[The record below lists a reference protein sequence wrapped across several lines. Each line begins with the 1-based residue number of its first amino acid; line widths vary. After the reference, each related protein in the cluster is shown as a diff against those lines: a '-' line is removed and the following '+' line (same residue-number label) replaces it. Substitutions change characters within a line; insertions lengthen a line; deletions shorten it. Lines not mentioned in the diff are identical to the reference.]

1 MSSITDVTHIEC
13 NTIQDV
19 FEKYTSKE
27 AKLAYSNRLCK
38 VTMNA
43 LDGTNYDDYSCV
55 EPTRE
60 DLAKVNQEMKAD
72 IDSDLRRVVNRMY
85 GECSSYVADMTQ
97 KGVMQML
104 SASGLTRI
112 RRLLSGF
119 DEIYDI
125 HLISAPKVFIDN
137 IPDRELDDN
146 NGQINHYNV
155 IFSISSDSV
164 FEYIDPIRASLEKL
178 HYRIKRVITDCLMD
192 TLIEAKGPAKKT
204 KKIKYKKDGT
214 RRP

>member
-27 AKLAYSNRLCK
+27 AKQAYSYHLCE

-43 LDGTNYDDYSCV
+43 LSGTDFDDYSCV

-60 DLAKVNQEMKAD
+60 DLAKVNQQIKAD
-72 IDSDLRRVVNRMY
+72 IDSDLRRVVNLMY

-104 SASGLTRI
+104 SATDLTRI
-112 RRLLSGF
+112 KRLISGF

-125 HLISAPKVFIDN
+125 HLKSAPKVFINN
-137 IPDRELDDN
+137 IPDRELEDN
-146 NGQINHYNV
+146 NGQVNHYNL
-155 IFSISSDSV
+155 IFPISSDSV
-164 FEYIDPIRASLEKL
+164 FEYIAPIRASLEKL
-178 HYRIKRVITDCLMD
+178 HYRIKTVITDGLMD
-192 TLIEAKGPAKKT
+192 TLIEAKSPAKKT
-204 KKIKYKKDGT
+204 KK
-214 RRP
+214 